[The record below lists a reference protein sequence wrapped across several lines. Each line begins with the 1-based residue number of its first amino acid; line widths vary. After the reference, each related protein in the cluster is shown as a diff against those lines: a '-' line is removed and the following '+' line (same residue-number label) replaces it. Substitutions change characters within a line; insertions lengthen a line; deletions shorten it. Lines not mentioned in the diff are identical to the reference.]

1 MQLILEILQY
11 IQSFNIVQEDW
22 GTWNE
27 IEKFPRSMRWKLSKG
42 INASTKGHTSKNTHP
57 TECIILMQQQVNLW
71 VQWKY
76 IWFLCQQG
84 SNIKLFINF
93 IQAPWYDWITGYVY
107 KIQWFQFRKM
117 HLKMLSAK
125 WQPFYPGLNV
135 LKENYLYAINSSLPC
150 AAYMPQ
156 WTGSALVQAM
166 ACRLLGAK
174 PLHEPMLAYYR
185 LDFWQ

>member
-1 MQLILEILQY
+1 MH
-11 IQSFNIVQEDW
+11 SFDA
-22 GTWNE
+22 TTNE
-27 IEKFPRSMRWKLSKG
+27 IVSAMEIYMIFM
-42 INASTKGHTSKNTHP
+42 STRF
-57 TECIILMQQQVNLW
+57 
-71 VQWKY
+71 KY
-76 IWFLCQQG
+76 QTIYQFYTRCT
-84 SNIKLFINF
+84 
-93 IQAPWYDWITGYVY
+93 APWYDWITGYVY

-150 AAYMPQ
+150 AAYMPHG
-156 WTGSALVQAM
+156 TGSALIQAM

-185 LDFWQ
+185 LDFWQQISVKFKLKFYHFHSRKCIWRCCLPNGAHFVQGRWLSARLQ